1 MDTVNNFKE
10 PLLSVNNQHYTMSK
24 FHNILQRPL
33 KCANQFPST
42 GGPRTG
48 L

>member
-24 FHNILQRPL
+24 FH
-33 KCANQFPST
+33 KYPSKT
-42 GGPRTG
+42 T
-48 L
+48 